1 MHRSTLALLLLI
13 GFVSITLGVHSVPA
27 QQPTNEQRNAI
38 RTACRSDFIANC
50 AGVEPGGKEA
60 LECLLRSHDS
70 LSASCKTAVDAVAA
84 KLQAPE
90 APAAAVPAAA
100 PSPAV
105 APSPVVAPSQSAA
118 PPAAPP
124 APTVSAEELNAV
136 RGACTLNDIAAH
148 CSWIAPS
155 SPEIVLCLR
164 ANVAG
169 LSTAC
174 QAAVSGSTAPSN
186 AATEPSPASA
196 PATPPARQ
204 NSREASPPRAL
215 TNGAIGAASGAS
227 PRKPT
232 AGQTA
237 AIRSA
242 CRSDFMA
249 NCSGVQPG
257 GPAALQC
264 LQSHTAQLSG
274 ACRTSI
280 AAIGGAAPLDAAPSA
295 ATAEAPSVAPLRPR
309 GFIPLQNRLVVFRIC
324 RPDVVALC
332 AGTPPGGGQ
341 IIDCLAANARSLSP
355 DCYAAVARVSR

>member
-27 QQPTNEQRNAI
+27 QQPTNEQRNAV
-38 RTACRSDFIANC
+38 RAACRSDFIANC

-60 LECLLRSHDS
+60 LECLLRSHDN
-70 LSASCKTAVDAVAA
+70 LSASCKTAIDAVAA

-90 APAAAVPAAA
+90 APAAAAPAAA
-100 PSPAV
+100 PSPA
-105 APSPVVAPSQSAA
+105 VAPSQSAA

-148 CSWIAPS
+148 CSWIAPG
-155 SPEIVLCLR
+155 SPEIVFCLR

-174 QAAVSGSTAPSN
+174 QAAVSVSTAPPN
-186 AATEPSPASA
+186 ATEPSPASA
-196 PATPPARQ
+196 PATTPARQ
-204 NSREASPPRAL
+204 NSREASPPRAA
-215 TNGAIGAASGAS
+215 TNGATGAASGGS

-232 AGQTA
+232 AAQTA

-264 LQSHTAQLSG
+264 LQSHTAQLSQ
-274 ACRTSI
+274 ACRT
-280 AAIGGAAPLDAAPSA
+280 AIGAVGGGAPSDAAPSP
-295 ATAEAPSVAPLRPR
+295 ATAKAPPVVLLRPR

-332 AGTPPGGGQ
+332 TGTPPGGGQ

>member
-13 GFVSITLGVHSVPA
+13 GFVSIALGVHSVPA
-27 QQPTNEQRNAI
+27 QQPSSEQRNAI
-38 RTACRSDFIANC
+38 RAACRSDFIANC

-70 LSASCKTAVDAVAA
+70 LSASCKTAVDAVVPQSPA
-84 KLQAPE
+84 
-90 APAAAVPAAA
+90 APAAAAP
-100 PSPAV
+100 PSPAE
-105 APSPVVAPSQSAA
+105 APSQSAA
-118 PPAAPP
+118 PPSAAPA
-124 APTVSAEELNAV
+124 APTVSQEELNAV

-148 CSWIAPS
+148 CSWIAPT

-169 LSTAC
+169 LSSGC
-174 QAAVSGSTAPSN
+174 RAAVTGSAALPN
-186 AATEPSPASA
+186 AAAEPSPASA
-196 PATPPARQ
+196 PATPAVRQ
-204 NSREASPPRAL
+204 NSREAPPPRAV
-215 TNGAIGAASGAS
+215 TNATAGAASGKA
-227 PRKPT
+227 PGKPT
-232 AGQTA
+232 AAQTA

-264 LQSHTAQLSG
+264 LQSNGTKLSQ
-274 ACRTSI
+274 ACRTAI
-280 AAIGGAAPLDAAPSA
+280 AAIGGGAPSGAAPSPA
-295 ATAEAPSVAPLRPR
+295 SAEAPAAAPLRPR
-309 GFIPLQNRLVVFRIC
+309 GFIPLQNRLAVLRVC
-324 RPDVVALC
+324 RPDVISLC

-341 IIDCLAANARSLSP
+341 IIDCLAANAGNLSP

>member
-38 RTACRSDFIANC
+38 RAACRSDFIANC

-60 LECLLRSHDS
+60 LECLLRSHDN

-90 APAAAVPAAA
+90 APAAAAPAAA
-100 PSPAV
+100 PSPA
-105 APSPVVAPSQSAA
+105 VAPSQSAA

-124 APTVSAEELNAV
+124 ARTVSAEELNAV

-174 QAAVSGSTAPSN
+174 QTAVSGSTAPPN
-186 AATEPSPASA
+186 ATEPSPASA
-196 PATPPARQ
+196 PATTPARQ
-204 NSREASPPRAL
+204 NSREASPPRAV
-215 TNGAIGAASGAS
+215 TNGATGAASGGS

-232 AGQTA
+232 AAQTA

-242 CRSDFMA
+242 CRSDFRA

-264 LQSHTAQLSG
+264 LQSHTAQLSQ
-274 ACRTSI
+274 ACQTAI
-280 AAIGGAAPLDAAPSA
+280 AAVGGGAPSDAAPSP
-295 ATAEAPSVAPLRPR
+295 ATAEAPPVAPLRPR

-324 RPDVVALC
+324 RPNVVALC

-341 IIDCLAANARSLSP
+341 IIDYLAANARSLSP